1 MTKIRV
7 LLVDDHAILREGLRA
22 LLSCYDDVQVVG
34 EAKNGAVALEQVE
47 ALQPDVV
54 IMDIAMPVMDGFES
68 TRRIRQKYPQTRVLV
83 LTQYEDKEYVVPLL
97 QVGASGFVLKQALGA
112 DLINALRTVAQGE
125 TFLYPSVATV
135 ALEELRKPSTGGDP
149 GNTLTP
155 REREILQHIVDGKTN
170 AQIAAALT
178 LSIKTIEWHRGNLM
192 GKLGVHSVADLV
204 RHALQHRL
212 VKED

>member
-34 EAKNGAVALEQVE
+34 EAQNGAVALEQVE

-97 QVGASGFVLKQALGA
+97 QAGASGFVLKQALGA

-135 ALEELRKPSTGGDP
+135 ALEELRKPSKGEEAGS
-149 GNTLTP
+149 TLTL
-155 REREILQHIVDGKTN
+155 REREILQYIVAGKTN
-170 AQIAAALT
+170 AQIAAALM

-204 RHALQHRL
+204 RYALQHRL

>member
-1 MTKIRV
+1 MTQIRV

-68 TRRIRQKYPQTRVLV
+68 TRQIRLKFPQTRVLV

-97 QVGASGFVLKQALGA
+97 QAGASGFVLKQALGT
-112 DLINALRTVAQGE
+112 DLINAIRTVAQGE

-135 ALEELRKPSTGGDP
+135 ALEEIRKPFHEQATGDA
-149 GNTLTP
+149 LTP
-155 REREILQHIVDGKTN
+155 REREILQHIVAGKTN
-170 AQIAAALT
+170 AQIAAVLA

-192 GKLGVHSVADLV
+192 SKLGVHSVADLV
-204 RHALQHRL
+204 RYALQHRL

>member
-68 TRRIRQKYPQTRVLV
+68 TRQIRLKYPQTRVLV

-97 QVGASGFVLKQALGA
+97 RAGASGFVLKQALGA

-135 ALEELRKPSTGGDP
+135 ALEELRQPSKEEETGS
-149 GNTLTP
+149 TLTP
-155 REREILQHIVDGKTN
+155 REREILQYIVAGKTN
-170 AQIAAALT
+170 AQIATALM
-178 LSIKTIEWHRGNLM
+178 LSIKTVEWHRGNLM

-204 RHALQHRL
+204 RHAIQHRL

>member
-68 TRRIRQKYPQTRVLV
+68 TRLIRQKYPQTRVLV

-97 QVGASGFVLKQALGA
+97 RAGASGFVLKQALGA

-125 TFLYPSVATV
+125 TFLYPAVATV
-135 ALEELRKPSTGGDP
+135 ALEELRKPPKEDETGK
-149 GNTLTP
+149 TLTP
-155 REREILQHIVDGKTN
+155 REHEILQYIVSGKTN
-170 AQIAAALT
+170 AQIATVLAL
-178 LSIKTIEWHRGNLM
+178 SVKTIEWHRGNLM
-192 GKLGVHSVADLV
+192 SKLGVHSVADLV
-204 RHALQHRL
+204 RYALQHRL
-212 VKED
+212 VKEN